1 MKEVFSFRKFLR
13 NAGFLSLA
21 TIISQGVGFVSLPLL
36 GRIYDPTEFGVFA
49 SFSGLSLFIGLFATL
64 KYEKAI
70 ILPNDDAEGKNLV
83 LLNILLIVLFSTLSI
98 FIGVYGQNNTHLILL
113 PLAVIA
119 FSALSVLRQW
129 LQREE
134 NFSGLAKIIILQ
146 SSVTLIAS
154 LTLGFFGYVELGLII
169 GYVLGACLP
178 LFVFGG
184 KVLKFSIASLKNM
197 PSPKNTIYVL
207 IKKYRQFPQLFLPY
221 ILVSSGLLY
230 LLPIILK
237 ELFGEAETGFYS
249 MSFKVLMV
257 PHVII
262 TFAFVNVF
270 LVEANKANQQT
281 GSFDLIYRKV
291 FFMLLAIGIPVYLVA
306 FLFGADILILVLGD
320 EWLGIEK
327 IFQALCPWMFCEF
340 ISNVFKSNSYI
351 IKNKQGVGLAVQLIG
366 FLIGVFTLFYTSRMG
381 SYYSILYFSLVMSI
395 FSLSHLIVTY
405 QIAKTNAKDLAK

>member
-1 MKEVFSFRKFLR
+1 
-13 NAGFLSLA
+13 
-21 TIISQGVGFVSLPLL
+21 
-36 GRIYDPTEFGVFA
+36 
-49 SFSGLSLFIGLFATL
+49 
-64 KYEKAI
+64 
-70 ILPNDDAEGKNLV
+70 
-83 LLNILLIVLFSTLSI
+83 
-98 FIGVYGQNNTHLILL
+98 
-113 PLAVIA
+113 
-119 FSALSVLRQW
+119 
-129 LQREE
+129 
-134 NFSGLAKIIILQ
+134 
-146 SSVTLIAS
+146 
-154 LTLGFFGYVELGLII
+154 
-169 GYVLGACLP
+169 
-178 LFVFGG
+178 
-184 KVLKFSIASLKNM
+184 M